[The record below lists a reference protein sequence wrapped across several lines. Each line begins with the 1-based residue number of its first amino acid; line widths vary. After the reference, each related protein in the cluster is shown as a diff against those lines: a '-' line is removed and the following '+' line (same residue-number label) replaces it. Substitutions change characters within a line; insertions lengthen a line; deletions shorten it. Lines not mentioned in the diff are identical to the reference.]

1 MVSGVPGTY
10 SVRRQQLLII
20 AFLYIMKPLL
30 FSPFFLSLL
39 FFIAAVVQKGRKPKF
54 CKFVVDP
61 DQDMASHKI
70 PQVSMRKCDVK
81 RPPSLPL
88 LPPSLL
94 PFLTP
99 SLPSL
104 PSSLPHSLPSLL
116 VQGVVIEGKYWKRT
130 RQAVANEYRK
140 WRLFHKKSNIVSV
153 ILVAYMSIVYVPL
166 SSSSFVYFLFLK
178 YGHV

>member
-20 AFLYIMKPLL
+20 VFLYIMKPLL
-30 FSPFFLSLL
+30 FSPFFLSP

-70 PQVSMRKCDVK
+70 PQVSMRKCDFK
-81 RPPSLPL
+81 RPPSLPP
-88 LPPSLL
+88 LPPSL
-94 PFLTP
+94 PPSPPSPP
-99 SLPSL
+99 SLP
-104 PSSLPHSLPSLL
+104 PLPHSLPSLL

-140 WRLFHKKSNIVSV
+140 WRLFHKKSNVVSI
-153 ILVAYMSIVYVPL
+153 ILVAYM
-166 SSSSFVYFLFLK
+166 
-178 YGHV
+178 